1 VLRCQLLVSYL
12 NPEKEIS
19 MCFCTVINCMDGR
32 VQLPVITY
40 LKQRF
45 NVDHVDS
52 ITEPGPN
59 LILAEQNNYVLVQ
72 SIIDRLKISIERHK
86 SVGVAIVGHHDCA
99 GNPSPKEEQIV
110 QIQKAMV
117 FLRQQIGDT
126 KVIGLWVDQN
136 WVVNELMLHG

>member
-1 VLRCQLLVSYL
+1 MLRCQLLVSYL

-59 LILAEQNNYVLVQ
+59 LILAEQNNYFLVQ

>member
-1 VLRCQLLVSYL
+1 
-12 NPEKEIS
+12 
-19 MCFCTVINCMDGR
+19 
-32 VQLPVITY
+32 
-40 LKQRF
+40 
-45 NVDHVDS
+45 
-52 ITEPGPN
+52 
-59 LILAEQNNYVLVQ
+59 
-72 SIIDRLKISIERHK
+72 
-86 SVGVAIVGHHDCA
+86 VGVAIVGHHDCA

>member
-1 VLRCQLLVSYL
+1 
-12 NPEKEIS
+12 
-19 MCFCTVINCMDGR
+19 M
-32 VQLPVITY
+32 PVITY

-59 LILAEQNNYVLVQ
+59 IILAEQNNYFLVQ
-72 SIIDRLKISIERHK
+72 SIIDRLKISIEKHK
-86 SVGVAIVGHHDCA
+86 SVGVAVVGHHDCA

-110 QIQKAMV
+110 HIQKAMA

-136 WVVNELMLHG
+136 WVVNEIMLHG